1 MIASSQLKKQFI
13 LMKNLLLVICIVLLS
28 AGFAFADTV
37 TINHFVIKENPFAK
51 DEIAVVAT
59 DTANNIL
66 ENFNG
71 KFAFSMNGFQE
82 PLKFD
87 KGIAFY
93 RHKLDKSSFLYVKHV
108 NDAGTHSILYYV
120 YKGDNKLTPI
130 HISWIVL
137 LAIPLLLVLLGYLF
151 KRFII
156 IAIIIFCIF
165 LYFNHHSGLS
175 IPTFFESII
184 DGLKGLFKG

>member
-1 MIASSQLKKQFI
+1 MKKLLFI
-13 LMKNLLLVICIVLLS
+13 ICLVVFS
-28 AGFAFADTV
+28 AGFTFADTV
-37 TINHFVIKENPFAK
+37 AINHFVIKENPFAK

-66 ENFNG
+66 ENVNG
-71 KFAFSMNGFQE
+71 AFSFNVNGFQE
-82 PLKFD
+82 QLRFD
-87 KGIAFY
+87 KGTAFY
-93 RHKLDKSSFLYVKHV
+93 RHKLDRSSFLYVKHV
-108 NDAGTHSILYYV
+108 NDSGTHSILYYV
-120 YKGDNKLTPI
+120 YKSDNKLIPI

-137 LAIPLLLVLLGYLF
+137 LAIPLLLVLLAYLF

-165 LYFNHHSGLS
+165 LYFNHHHGLS

-184 DGLKGLFKG
+184 DGLKGLFK

>member
-1 MIASSQLKKQFI
+1 MKKF
-13 LMKNLLLVICIVLLS
+13 LLTICIIIIS
-28 AGFAFADTV
+28 AGVAMADKV
-37 TINHFVIKENPFAK
+37 SINHFVIKENPFAK
-51 DEIAVVAT
+51 DEIAVLAT

-66 ENFNG
+66 ENVTGIFD
-71 KFAFSMNGFQE
+71 FTINGFQE
-82 PLKFD
+82 NLKFD
-87 KGIAFY
+87 KGTAFY
-93 RHKLDKSSFLYVKHV
+93 RHKLERSSFLYAKHI
-108 NDAGTHSILYYV
+108 NDSGTHSALYYV
-120 YKGDNKLTPI
+120 YKGDNKLIPI

-137 LAIPLLLVLLGYLF
+137 LAIPLLLVLLAYTF

-184 DGLKGLFKG
+184 DGLKGLFK